1 MTQNIFDQVARDY
14 EKIHNQCLPPGVQSE
29 SFILQRA
36 DHAVQWILS
45 QSGDGEFSYL
55 DFGCGNGRML
65 KCLLESDGL
74 KPLLDT
80 GRLRLSGFDTSKD
93 SLKEARALLNGSPV
107 LLAENWSEFPRE
119 IRFDLV
125 VSCHV
130 FHHIPPKERSKTAR
144 TLYQRIKPGGRLV
157 IWEQNPLNP
166 FTRLLVKTCP
176 FDRDARLLR
185 AATTQNLFSQ
195 NSFSLRE
202 SAYINLLPPQWLK
215 NDRLAAIEKR
225 LLSFP
230 IGAQY
235 WMMFQRRQPLG

>member
-1 MTQNIFDQVARDY
+1 MTQNIFDQVAGDY

-29 SFILQRA
+29 SFITQRA
-36 DHAVQWILS
+36 AHAVQWILS

-65 KCLLESDGL
+65 NCLLESNEL
-74 KPLLDT
+74 RPLLDR

-93 SLKEARALLNGSPV
+93 SLREARTLLKGNPV
-107 LLAENWSEFPRE
+107 TLASRWSGFPRE
-119 IRFDLV
+119 VRFDLV

-130 FHHIPPKERSKTAR
+130 FHHIPPKDRPKTAR
-144 TLYQRIKPGGRLV
+144 ALHQMLKPRGRLV

-185 AATTQNLFSQ
+185 ASMTRNLFSQ
-195 NSFSLRE
+195 NSFRLLE

-215 NDRLAAIEKR
+215 NERLAAIEKR
-225 LLSFP
+225 LLSLP
-230 IGAQY
+230 VGTQY
-235 WMMFQRRQPLG
+235 WMMFQSMQPV

>member
-1 MTQNIFDQVARDY
+1 MTQNIFDQVAGDY

-29 SFILQRA
+29 SFITQRTA
-36 DHAVQWILS
+36 HAVQWILS
-45 QSGDGEFSYL
+45 QSGGGEFSYL

-65 KCLLESDGL
+65 NCLLASDGL
-74 KPLLDT
+74 RPLLDA
-80 GRLRLSGFDTSKD
+80 GRLRLYGFDTSKD
-93 SLKEARALLNGSPV
+93 SLREARTLLKGSPV
-107 LLAENWSEFPRE
+107 TLASRWSGFPRE
-119 IRFDLV
+119 VRFDLV

-130 FHHIPPKERSKTAR
+130 FHHIPLKERSNTAR
-144 TLYQRIKPGGRLV
+144 ALHQRLKPRGRLV

-185 AATTQNLFSQ
+185 AATTRNLFSQ
-195 NSFSLRE
+195 NSFRLLE

-215 NDRLAAIEKR
+215 NERLAAIEKR

-230 IGAQY
+230 VGTQY
-235 WMMFQRRQPLG
+235 WVMFQPRQPV

>member
-1 MTQNIFDQVARDY
+1 MTQNIFDQVAGDY
-14 EKIHNQCLPPGVQSE
+14 EKIHNQCLPPGVRSE
-29 SFILQRA
+29 SFIIQRA
-36 DHAVQWILS
+36 DHVTRWILS

-65 KCLLESDGL
+65 NCLLESDKL
-74 KPLLDT
+74 KSLLDT

-93 SLKEARALLNGSPV
+93 SLQEARTLLKGSPV
-107 LLAENWSEFPRE
+107 TLAGNWSEFPRD

-130 FHHIPPKERSKTAR
+130 FHHIPLKERSNTAR
-144 TLYQRIKPGGRLV
+144 ALYQRLKPDGRLV

-176 FDRDARLLR
+176 FDKDARLLR
-185 AATTQNLFSQ
+185 AATTRNLFSQ
-195 NSFSLRE
+195 NSFRLLE

-215 NDRLAAIEKR
+215 NEHLAAIEKR

-230 IGAQY
+230 VGTQY
-235 WMMFQRRQPLG
+235 WMMFQSIQPV

>member
-1 MTQNIFDQVARDY
+1 MTQNIFDQVAQDY

-29 SFILQRA
+29 SFIIQRA
-36 DHAVQWILS
+36 DHVTRWILS
-45 QSGDGEFSYL
+45 QSGDEEFSYL

-65 KCLLESDGL
+65 KCLVESDRL
-74 KPLLDT
+74 RPLLDT
-80 GRLRLSGFDTSKD
+80 GRLRLYGFDTSKD
-93 SLKEARALLNGSPV
+93 SLMEARTLLKGNPV
-107 LLAENWSEFPRE
+107 TLAGNWSEFPRE

-130 FHHIPPKERSKTAR
+130 FHHIPPKERPKTAR
-144 TLYQRIKPGGRLV
+144 ALHQRLKPRGRLV

-185 AATTQNLFSQ
+185 AATTRNLFSQ
-195 NSFSLRE
+195 NSFCLLD
-202 SAYINLLPPQWLK
+202 SAYINLLPPRWLK
-215 NDRLAAIEKR
+215 NEHLAAIEKR

-230 IGAQY
+230 VGTQY
-235 WMMFQRRQPLG
+235 WVMFQPRQPV